1 MAFFTIDD
9 VAFEN
14 IRVVSCQQTFEILD
28 GEGATRTLDGIM
40 HRDIIGTY
48 YNYNLKLSPKMTEA
62 GMREYNKLWNMVSN
76 PQEKHTLVVPYDVG
90 DSVVHDTQTYQAYIT
105 SGKREMK
112 KYNYNGV
119 DYWGEGEF
127 NFISVS
133 PKKRP

>member
-48 YNYNLKLSPKMTEA
+48 YNYTLKLAPKMTEA
-62 GMREYNKLWNMVSN
+62 GMREYNKLWNM
-76 PQEKHTLVVPYDVG
+76 HT
-90 DSVVHDTQTYQAYIT
+90 
-105 SGKREMK
+105 
-112 KYNYNGV
+112 
-119 DYWGEGEF
+119 F
-127 NFISVS
+127 
-133 PKKRP
+133 